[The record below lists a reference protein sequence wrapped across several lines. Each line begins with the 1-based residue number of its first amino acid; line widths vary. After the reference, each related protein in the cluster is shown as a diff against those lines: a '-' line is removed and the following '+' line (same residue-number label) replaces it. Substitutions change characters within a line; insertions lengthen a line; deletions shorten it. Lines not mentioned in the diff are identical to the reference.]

1 MNLIKVFL
9 IQFSIFIVIFL
20 IFNLGWSQVKMGET
34 ISFPGVIE
42 SIQKD
47 FKFIVINEVRI
58 FISRDTKVVDEN
70 GNILKINVLKSRL
83 NVTIEAVRN
92 PNGFFAKK
100 IVVKRLKK

>member
-9 IQFSIFIVIFL
+9 IQFTVFIFIFL
-20 IFNLGWSQVKMGET
+20 IFNRGFSQVKTGEM
-34 ISFPGVIE
+34 ISFPGVIQ

-70 GNILKINVLKSRL
+70 GNILKINVLKPRL
-83 NVTIEAVRN
+83 NVSIETLRN
-92 PNGFFAKK
+92 PNGIFAKK
-100 IVVKRLKK
+100 IMIKGLKK